1 MTDPRETD
9 LFGNPV
15 RVRKGMRGRPP
26 KELTEKDLDAL
37 EAGLVRGW
45 SRQRIADA
53 LDIGLSTLK
62 RNFGPILSGAAT
74 APDRLKL
81 AIYAATV
88 RKALGGDMGAVRQ
101 LRQMITEDERA
112 DMERRLDE
120 NPQPEKVGKKQ
131 MLRQDAEDAEAA
143 LAEELALEMRTIARH

>member
-1 MTDPRETD
+1 MDDPRETD

-15 RVRKGMRGRPP
+15 RARKGMRGRPP

-62 RNFGPILSGAAT
+62 RNFGPILSGAGT

-88 RKALGGDMGAVRQ
+88 RKALGGDMAAVRQ

-112 DMERRLDE
+112 ELERRLED
-120 NPQPEKVGKKQ
+120 NPAPEKIGKKQ
-131 MLRQDAEDAEAA
+131 MMRQDAEEAEAA
-143 LAEELALEMRTIARH
+143 LAEELALEMRSIARH